1 MLFEWGAL
9 ITNKRN
15 DYSVELF
22 SNAWRSL
29 STGNKRHCPGPAEPL
44 LANEMFRAGIRQ
56 RC

>member
-1 MLFEWGAL
+1 MLFERGAL

-15 DYSVELF
+15 DYSVELL

-29 STGNKRHCPGPAEPL
+29 STGNKRHCLGPAEPL
-44 LANEMFRAGIRQ
+44 LAKEMFRAGIRQ